1 MRVSR
6 RLMASIL
13 FAPLFIAACGGTSSP
28 SASSHSPMPSGEEAM
43 MMQPGAEN
51 MKVNILST
59 PADLKGKP
67 AVFTI
72 VAYAIGGVATIGY
85 LLALASGPAAV
96 VVPLVATSPA
106 LAGLL
111 GIMVLGERL
120 VPLSWQVSRL
130 RWSALSYCQPPG
142 DSGSEPLKGLSRPFH
157 NRLEPS

>member
-1 MRVSR
+1 
-6 RLMASIL
+6 
-13 FAPLFIAACGGTSSP
+13 
-28 SASSHSPMPSGEEAM
+28 
-43 MMQPGAEN
+43 MQPGAEN

-85 LLALASGPAAV
+85 LRALASGPAAV

-111 GIMVLGERL
+111 GIMVLREKASTAQLAGVAIAMVGVVL
-120 VPLSWQVSRL
+120 LST
-130 RWSALSYCQPPG
+130 AG
-142 DSGSEPLKGLSRPFH
+142 
-157 NRLEPS
+157 